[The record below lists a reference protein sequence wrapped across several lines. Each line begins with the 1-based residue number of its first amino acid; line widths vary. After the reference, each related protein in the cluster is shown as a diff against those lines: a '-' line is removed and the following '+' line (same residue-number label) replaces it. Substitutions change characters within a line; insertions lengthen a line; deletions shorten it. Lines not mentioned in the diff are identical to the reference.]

1 MRDAVVRIQATDG
14 SWEHIGGDRAS
25 GITAQG
31 LQLSSD
37 AYGPATASFE
47 LHRDPGA
54 AWPDLAAFTPIE
66 IQIANR
72 VIWTGRISETQLR
85 DGAEK
90 VISVAAEGAQAALDD
105 DQFAKLYVNRKLDDW
120 KPLADVVPV
129 GTDWTGH
136 GGTVEIGSG
145 SSWLGWR
152 EGSQPKA
159 NQLCAMVLDLGGT
172 SSYNG
177 LSIYASM
184 KNFLEYAKQ
193 PLAGTSTTTA
203 NTGYLQNFGPS
214 VGVPY
219 LARATA
225 LSTWT
230 AGTNALGDIRATS
243 STGQVVT
250 SLTAG
255 NTYNPNSY
263 LKYWKP
269 RQNYSVGDY
278 VVYSPARTVP
288 SSGGDPAVTV
298 PWFSDQVYLC
308 TSAVT
313 GANTLAAPPTSG
325 LWQAQAQVSGQN
337 YPAWGQFEFP
347 IYAYA
352 GFSPDAASLA
362 TLGQMT
368 GATFTS
374 TYDRIYGGNIGY
386 GGGAGS
392 LANTGGVLGA
402 SDGTSTVK
410 DPKNV
415 QRGAFYGVT
424 SPAAGAVNARYVW
437 IVLAMQAYAQT
448 SLRNAYGMNFDAIS
462 VYGDDSYATSGFQ
475 ANYTT
480 KQLAAYTTAQ
490 KSSLTADEVVAD
502 ALQAGAPSLTAS
514 TPAPPTTKLQHLNTG
529 GYKTPREVISA
540 ANSYHGWITRVD
552 ENNSLTFKPL
562 PTVPLFQL
570 DAASGYEFTDQA
582 ATNSSEV
589 YSRVVVDGTLES
601 GAPGRVVRGASQL
614 ASSIQLSTAGA
625 STLSSDQT
633 ASIRIVDRDSD
644 LYFPFASTKSGSPKF
659 YLANGSVVRAGVTY
673 VITGTCDLSAIVPEW
688 TATSYDGTS
697 TPVLV
702 RYPSGSTTV
711 YRADQVVIATDVPG
725 TSPKWTL
732 VSPFQYLSFTVGR
745 TDTVDGQVYL
755 SAAAQGTANISVS
768 NPSGAGNSATLYLD
782 PSSTN
787 IISWRIL
794 YTPDQDA
801 EWGSA
806 KPFVTITEKN
816 DYQAFFD
823 PTIITTIGTQ
833 GFYNGRQNLKVQTRA
848 ATFADLR
855 GIRRTYQLSVPGI
868 QTTGTLAS
876 IGDAWLYERVRAR
889 YKGTVTTSGPS
900 SLKQYSSGDPVH
912 PSRLLLAAG
921 ELLHLADRIDPN
933 TGQLGRDARIASV
946 TYSHDDES
954 VNVSLDNTRENLQ
967 IFLNRLS
974 DQY

>member
-14 SWEHIGGDRAS
+14 SWEHIGGDRAA

-37 AYGPATASFE
+37 PYGPATASFE

-54 AWPDLAAFTPIE
+54 AWPDLTAFTPVE

-85 DGAEK
+85 DGSEK
-90 VISVAAEGAQAALDD
+90 VISVQAEGAQAALDD
-105 DQFAKLYVNRKLDDW
+105 DQYAKLYVNRKLDDW

-152 EGSQPKA
+152 EGTQPKA
-159 NQLCAMVLDLGGT
+159 NQLCGMVLDLGGT

-184 KNFLEYAKQ
+184 QNFLEYAKQ
-193 PLAGTSTTTA
+193 PLAGTATTTA

-214 VGVPY
+214 VGNPY
-219 LARATA
+219 VTRPTA
-225 LSTWT
+225 VGIWS
-230 AGTNALGDIRATS
+230 AGSYAAGDIRALS
-243 STGQVVT
+243 STGQVLA

-255 NTYNPNSY
+255 NTFNPNSY
-263 LKYWKP
+263 VKYWRP
-269 RQNYSVGDY
+269 RQNYAIGDY
-278 VVYSPARTVP
+278 VTYSPARTVP
-288 SSGGDPAVTV
+288 PIGGDPAITS
-298 PWFSDQVYLC
+298 PWLSDSVYLC
-308 TSAVT
+308 TTAVT
-313 GANTLAAPPTSG
+313 GTQTLIAPPDSG
-325 LWQAQAQVSGQN
+325 LWSIQGQVSGQT
-337 YPAWGQFEFP
+337 YPAWGQFEYP
-347 IYAYA
+347 VYAYA
-352 GFSPDAASLA
+352 GWSPDAASLA
-362 TLGQMT
+362 TVGQMT
-368 GATFTS
+368 GADFTS
-374 TYDRIYGGNIGY
+374 TYTRVYGGNRGY
-386 GGGAGS
+386 GGGNGS
-392 LANTGGVLGA
+392 LAITGGYLRA
-402 SDGTSTVK
+402 SDGTSAVK
-410 DPKNV
+410 DPKLV
-415 QRGAFYGVT
+415 QSGAFYGVT
-424 SPAAGAVNARYVW
+424 SPALGAVNARYMW
-437 IVLAMQAYAQT
+437 IVVAMQAYAQNT
-448 SLRNAYGMNFDAIS
+448 LRNSYGMNFDSIS
-462 VYGDDSYATSGFQ
+462 VYGDDTYATSGFQ
-475 ANYTT
+475 TNYTT
-480 KQLAAYTTAQ
+480 KQIAEYKTAQ
-490 KSSLTADEVVAD
+490 KSSLTADEVIAD
-502 ALQAGAPSLTAS
+502 ALHSGAPSLTAS
-514 TPAPPTTKLQHLNTG
+514 TPTPPTTSLQHLNTD

-552 ENNSLTFKPL
+552 ENSSLTFKPL

-570 DAASGYEFTDQA
+570 DAGSGYDFTDQA

-614 ASSIQLSTAGA
+614 ASSIRLSTAAA
-625 STLSSDQT
+625 STLSNDQT
-633 ASIRIVDRDSD
+633 ASLRVVDKDSD
-644 LYFPFASTKSGSPKF
+644 LYFPFASTKSGTPKF
-659 YLANGSVVRAGVTY
+659 YLADGSVVRAGVTY
-673 VITGTCDLSAIVPEW
+673 IITGTCDLSAAVPAW
-688 TATSYDGTS
+688 TATTYDGTS
-697 TPVLV
+697 TPALV

-711 YRADQVVIATDVPG
+711 YRTDTVIISTDVPG

-732 VSPFQYLSFTVGR
+732 VSPFQYLAFTVGR

-755 SAAAQGTANISVS
+755 SAAAQGTAAISVA
-768 NPSGAGNSATLYLD
+768 NPVGAGNSATLYLD

-787 IISWRIL
+787 IVSWRIL

-806 KPFVTITEKN
+806 QPFVTIAETN
-816 DYQAFFD
+816 DYQLFFN

-833 GFYNGRQNLKVQTRA
+833 GFLNGRQDLKVQTRA

-868 QTTGTLAS
+868 QTTGTLAAL
-876 IGDAWLYERVRAR
+876 GDAWLYERVRAR

-900 SLKQYSSGDPVH
+900 SVKQYSTGDPVH

-954 VNVSLDNTRENLQ
+954 VNLSLDNTRENLQ